1 MLDGSIEMA
10 RRAQAKGKS
19 AEISPDEPHP
29 DLSLAD
35 PPHADL
41 AEPPSSD
48 LLPPPRHGLVRHDIA
63 LDEGSIDP
71 DVNRV
76 VRRLTKSGYQAYLV
90 GGCVRDLLLG
100 RVPKDF
106 DVATSAK
113 PEDVRRVFRNCRII
127 GRRFRLA
134 HVFFPGNK
142 IIEVATFR
150 RSPPPNESDL
160 GDGEATDLL
169 IRSDNV
175 YGTLEED
182 AVRRD
187 FTING
192 LFYDLESRQIL
203 DYFEGVRDIE
213 RRAVRTI
220 GDPLVRFR
228 EDPVRILRAVKFAGK
243 LDLGIDRDVID
254 AMLATRDSLALAA
267 RPRLFE
273 EILRLLRGGAA
284 RRSLFLA
291 WEMGLLHELL
301 PELATMLDDVDGDR
315 GPSARVFRLLSE
327 VDRRTDSRKVPYD
340 DVVLWTLLMLEPLLE
355 AVEGEKDRSAA
366 AIAFCEPILERLAV
380 TRRIADAM
388 RRIVG
393 ALPRLYSGRIGKVSR
408 SDLFDRAVEVA
419 EISMTARG
427 DTAGVERLKK
437 VLTTSA

>member
-1 MLDGSIEMA
+1 MA
-10 RRAQAKGKS
+10 RRAQPKGKS
-19 AEISPDEPHP
+19 AVISPEEASP
-29 DLSLAD
+29 DLSLTD

-41 AEPPSSD
+41 AELPPSD

-63 LDEGSIDP
+63 LDEASIDP

-90 GGCVRDLLLG
+90 GGCVRDLLLN

-106 DVATSAK
+106 DVATNAK

-150 RSPPPNESDL
+150 RSPPQN
-160 GDGEATDLL
+160 GDAADADDASDLL

-273 EILRLLRGGAA
+273 EILRLMRGGSA
-284 RRSLFLA
+284 RRSIFLA

-327 VDRRTDSRKVPYD
+327 VDRRTENQKAPFD

-355 AVEGEKDRSAA
+355 AVEGERDRSAA
-366 AIAFCEPILERLAV
+366 AVAFCEPILERLAV

-393 ALPRLYSGRIGKVSR
+393 ALPRLYTGRVGKVSR
-408 SDLFDRAVEVA
+408 SELFERAVEVA
-419 EISMTARG
+419 EISMAARG
-427 DTAGVERLKK
+427 DATGVDRLKK
-437 VLTTSA
+437 ILAAS